1 MKELT
6 LEERKN
12 MSVEDVIA
20 WAAENVYATK
30 SESFHVYIRPL
41 YVKQVAAKLENG
53 MYARDHHGHKI
64 FMSVQCASTDEG
76 AEPVMDKPSSIVSEK
91 KRNNILKQVA
101 LKLDNGDFALD
112 KRGFRIL
119 VPSED
124 QEEEVLEKI
133 EEKRTVRFV
142 KCEES
147 DPESSRIP
155 ILDENGKQKVNK
167 LRIHY
172 RGDGLRCSINGGDV
186 YPRPYEDIL
195 SKIKPNPSKSG
206 EVAFEKDYP
215 QFLIGWR
222 HI

>member
-20 WAAENVYATK
+20 WTAENVYETK
-30 SESFHVYIRPL
+30 AESFHVYIRPL

-64 FMSVQCASTDEG
+64 FMSVQCTSTDEG
-76 AEPVMDKPSSIVSEK
+76 AEPVSEK
-91 KRNNILKQVA
+91 GGA
-101 LKLDNGDFALD
+101 
-112 KRGFRIL
+112 
-119 VPSED
+119 
-124 QEEEVLEKI
+124 
-133 EEKRTVRFV
+133 VRLV
-142 KCEES
+142 KCEEN

-167 LRIHY
+167 LRVHY

-195 SKIKPNPSKSG
+195 SKIQPDPSKSG